1 MKIKTTMR
9 YHLTAS
15 EWLSSERTQITEYIY
30 IWTGRPGM
38 LQFMGSKRVGH
49 DWATELNWSEE
60 NIRWKYFMCMTCK
73 ASSRNKRAE
82 TRRKWDWQALFIV
95 ESLRCQRGEKSKV
108 EDMIWLQ
115 IALKIWNQLFSVIKK
130 EWNNTICS
138 NMDGPWDYHTKWN
151 KSEKENKYHMI
162 SLIYET

>member
-49 DWATELNWSEE
+49 DWATELNWSE
-60 NIRWKYFMCMTCK
+60 ICISK
-73 ASSRNKRAE
+73 
-82 TRRKWDWQALFIV
+82 
-95 ESLRCQRGEKSKV
+95 SLCCTE
-108 EDMIWLQ
+108 EINATL
-115 IALKIWNQLFSVIKK
+115 
-130 EWNNTICS
+130 
-138 NMDGPWDYHTKWN
+138 
-151 KSEKENKYHMI
+151 
-162 SLIYET
+162 